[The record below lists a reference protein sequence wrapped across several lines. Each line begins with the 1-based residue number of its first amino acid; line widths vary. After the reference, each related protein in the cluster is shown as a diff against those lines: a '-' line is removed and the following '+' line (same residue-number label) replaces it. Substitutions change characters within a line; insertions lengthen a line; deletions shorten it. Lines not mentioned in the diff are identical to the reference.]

1 MGVIADLAAPAILY
15 VQTIGRIGDIINGE
29 HCSRATDLL
38 FGFQWVH
45 SGTAARNCADG
56 FANAVHPAIA
66 YEMIWNILALAV
78 LWQLRGRLKPDGMIW
93 TLYLALYAI
102 GRFGVTFFREDRI
115 WTAGLQ
121 EAQIIALLIL
131 AITVP
136 ILLAK
141 ARFGERV
148 EEAPLVVERAPGRN
162 AAGAVARTGA
172 PTPSASRPA
181 PAAPSGRPRPTRSG
195 RRVDGVDDV
204 TGGYGP
210 VGLVEG
216 DGLPHAAAVDQP
228 HLEVGLRAP
237 DGATLRY
244 AHTPGHENGG
254 RIALPKGASDSMKSR
269 SAGSTMSGAASQSIS
284 IEGTALATESCL
296 EAMSPISAFRSSSAW
311 VGTVNPA
318 AAGCP
323 P

>member
-1 MGVIADLAAPAILY
+1 MIEIDISPFLFSTDFVSTLSLSWHGLFSFVAVATAVVLVARWAPLKQIDPDVVLSIAVWAIIGGVIGARVVHVVDHWGAVYSQNPMQVLEIWTGGIGVWGGVLGGFIAGTAYAIIAKHPVGLIADLAAPAILY

-148 EEAPLVVERAPGRN
+148 EEAPLVVERG
-162 AAGAVARTGA
+162 
-172 PTPSASRPA
+172 
-181 PAAPSGRPRPTRSG
+181 TRAE
-195 RRVDGVDDV
+195 RR
-204 TGGYGP
+204 
-210 VGLVEG
+210 
-216 DGLPHAAAVDQP
+216 
-228 HLEVGLRAP
+228 R
-237 DGATLRY
+237 
-244 AHTPGHENGG
+244 GG
-254 RIALPKGASDSMKSR
+254 R
-269 SAGSTMSGAASQSIS
+269 
-284 IEGTALATESCL
+284 
-296 EAMSPISAFRSSSAW
+296 
-311 VGTVNPA
+311 
-318 AAGCP
+318 
-323 P
+323 

>member
-1 MGVIADLAAPAILY
+1 MIEIDISPFLFSTDFVSTLALSWHGLFSFVAVATAVVLVARWAPLKQVDPDAVLSIAVWAIIGGVIGARVVHVVDHWGAVYSQNPMQVLEIWTGGIGVWGGVVGGFIAGAAYALIAKHPVGVIADLTAPALVY

-148 EEAPLVVERAPGRN
+148 EEAPLVVERG
-162 AAGAVARTGA
+162 
-172 PTPSASRPA
+172 
-181 PAAPSGRPRPTRSG
+181 TRAE
-195 RRVDGVDDV
+195 RR
-204 TGGYGP
+204 
-210 VGLVEG
+210 
-216 DGLPHAAAVDQP
+216 
-228 HLEVGLRAP
+228 R
-237 DGATLRY
+237 
-244 AHTPGHENGG
+244 GG
-254 RIALPKGASDSMKSR
+254 R
-269 SAGSTMSGAASQSIS
+269 
-284 IEGTALATESCL
+284 
-296 EAMSPISAFRSSSAW
+296 
-311 VGTVNPA
+311 
-318 AAGCP
+318 
-323 P
+323 

>member
-1 MGVIADLAAPAILY
+1 MIEIDISPFLFSTDFVSTLALSWHGLFSFVAVATAVVLVARWAPLKQIDPDAVLSIAVWAIIGGVIGARVVHVVDHWGAVYSQNPMQVLEIWTGGIGVWGGVLGGFIAGTAYAIIAKHPVGVIADLAAPAILY

-148 EEAPLVVERAPGRN
+148 EEAPLVVERG
-162 AAGAVARTGA
+162 
-172 PTPSASRPA
+172 
-181 PAAPSGRPRPTRSG
+181 TRAE
-195 RRVDGVDDV
+195 RR
-204 TGGYGP
+204 
-210 VGLVEG
+210 
-216 DGLPHAAAVDQP
+216 
-228 HLEVGLRAP
+228 R
-237 DGATLRY
+237 
-244 AHTPGHENGG
+244 GG
-254 RIALPKGASDSMKSR
+254 R
-269 SAGSTMSGAASQSIS
+269 
-284 IEGTALATESCL
+284 
-296 EAMSPISAFRSSSAW
+296 
-311 VGTVNPA
+311 
-318 AAGCP
+318 
-323 P
+323 

>member
-1 MGVIADLAAPAILY
+1 MIEIDISPFLFSTDFVSQLSLSWHGLFSFVAVATAVVLVARWAPLKQIDPDAVLSIAVWAIIGGVIGARVVHVVDHWGAVYSQNPMQVLEIWTGGIGVWGGVLGGFIAGTAYAVIAKHPVGVIADLAAPAILY

-148 EEAPLVVERAPGRN
+148 EEAPLVVERG
-162 AAGAVARTGA
+162 
-172 PTPSASRPA
+172 
-181 PAAPSGRPRPTRSG
+181 TRAE
-195 RRVDGVDDV
+195 RR
-204 TGGYGP
+204 
-210 VGLVEG
+210 
-216 DGLPHAAAVDQP
+216 
-228 HLEVGLRAP
+228 R
-237 DGATLRY
+237 
-244 AHTPGHENGG
+244 GG
-254 RIALPKGASDSMKSR
+254 R
-269 SAGSTMSGAASQSIS
+269 
-284 IEGTALATESCL
+284 
-296 EAMSPISAFRSSSAW
+296 
-311 VGTVNPA
+311 
-318 AAGCP
+318 
-323 P
+323 

>member
-1 MGVIADLAAPAILY
+1 MIEIDISPFLFSTDFVSTLALSWHGLFSFVAVATAVVLVARWAPLKQVDPDAVLSIAVWAIIGGVIGARVVHVVDHWGAVYSQNPMQVLEIWTGGIGVWGGVVGGFIAGAAYALIAKHPVGVIADLTAPALVY

-148 EEAPLVVERAPGRN
+148 EEAPLVVERG
-162 AAGAVARTGA
+162 
-172 PTPSASRPA
+172 
-181 PAAPSGRPRPTRSG
+181 TRAE
-195 RRVDGVDDV
+195 RR
-204 TGGYGP
+204 
-210 VGLVEG
+210 
-216 DGLPHAAAVDQP
+216 
-228 HLEVGLRAP
+228 RAN
-237 DGATLRY
+237 R
-244 AHTPGHENGG
+244 
-254 RIALPKGASDSMKSR
+254 
-269 SAGSTMSGAASQSIS
+269 
-284 IEGTALATESCL
+284 
-296 EAMSPISAFRSSSAW
+296 
-311 VGTVNPA
+311 
-318 AAGCP
+318 
-323 P
+323 

>member
-1 MGVIADLAAPAILY
+1 MIEIDISPFLFSTDFVSTLSLSWHGLFSFVAVATAVVLVARWAPLKQIDPDAVLSIAVWAIIGGVIGARVVHVVDHWGTVYSQNPMQVLEIWTGGIGVWGGVLGGFIAGTAYAIIAKHPVGLIADLAAPAILY

-148 EEAPLVVERAPGRN
+148 EEAPLVVERG
-162 AAGAVARTGA
+162 
-172 PTPSASRPA
+172 
-181 PAAPSGRPRPTRSG
+181 TRAE
-195 RRVDGVDDV
+195 RR
-204 TGGYGP
+204 
-210 VGLVEG
+210 
-216 DGLPHAAAVDQP
+216 
-228 HLEVGLRAP
+228 R
-237 DGATLRY
+237 
-244 AHTPGHENGG
+244 GG
-254 RIALPKGASDSMKSR
+254 R
-269 SAGSTMSGAASQSIS
+269 
-284 IEGTALATESCL
+284 
-296 EAMSPISAFRSSSAW
+296 
-311 VGTVNPA
+311 
-318 AAGCP
+318 
-323 P
+323 

>member
-1 MGVIADLAAPAILY
+1 MSLSWHGLFSFVAVATAVVLVARWAPLKQIDPDAVLSIAVWAIIGGVIGARVVHVVDHWGAVYSQNPMQVLEIWTGGIGVWGGVLGGFIAGTAYAIIAKHPVGVIADLAAPAILY

-148 EEAPLVVERAPGRN
+148 EEAPLVVERG
-162 AAGAVARTGA
+162 
-172 PTPSASRPA
+172 
-181 PAAPSGRPRPTRSG
+181 TRAE
-195 RRVDGVDDV
+195 RR
-204 TGGYGP
+204 
-210 VGLVEG
+210 
-216 DGLPHAAAVDQP
+216 
-228 HLEVGLRAP
+228 R
-237 DGATLRY
+237 
-244 AHTPGHENGG
+244 GG
-254 RIALPKGASDSMKSR
+254 R
-269 SAGSTMSGAASQSIS
+269 
-284 IEGTALATESCL
+284 
-296 EAMSPISAFRSSSAW
+296 
-311 VGTVNPA
+311 
-318 AAGCP
+318 
-323 P
+323 

>member
-1 MGVIADLAAPAILY
+1 MIEIDISPFLFSTDFVSQLSLSWHGLFSFVAVATAVVLVARWAPLKQIDPDAVLSIAVWAIIGGVIGARVVHVVDHWGAVYSQNPMQVLEIWTGGIGVWGGVVGGFIAGAAYALIAKHPVGVIADLAAPAILY

-148 EEAPLVVERAPGRN
+148 EEAPLVVERG
-162 AAGAVARTGA
+162 
-172 PTPSASRPA
+172 
-181 PAAPSGRPRPTRSG
+181 TRAE
-195 RRVDGVDDV
+195 RR
-204 TGGYGP
+204 
-210 VGLVEG
+210 
-216 DGLPHAAAVDQP
+216 
-228 HLEVGLRAP
+228 RAN
-237 DGATLRY
+237 R
-244 AHTPGHENGG
+244 
-254 RIALPKGASDSMKSR
+254 
-269 SAGSTMSGAASQSIS
+269 
-284 IEGTALATESCL
+284 
-296 EAMSPISAFRSSSAW
+296 
-311 VGTVNPA
+311 
-318 AAGCP
+318 
-323 P
+323 

>member
-1 MGVIADLAAPAILY
+1 MIEIDISPFLFSTDFVSQLSLSWHGLFSFVAVATAVVLVARWAPLKQVDPDAVLSIAVWAIIGGVIGARVVHVVDHWGAVYSQNPMQVLEIWTGGIGVWGGVVGGFIAGAAYALIAKHPVGVIADLTAPALVY

-56 FANAVHPAIA
+56 YANAVHPAIA

-78 LWQLRGRLKPDGMIW
+78 IWQLRGRLKPDGMIW
-93 TLYLALYAI
+93 TLYLALYAV

-148 EEAPLVVERAPGRN
+148 EEAPLVVERG
-162 AAGAVARTGA
+162 
-172 PTPSASRPA
+172 
-181 PAAPSGRPRPTRSG
+181 TRAE
-195 RRVDGVDDV
+195 RR
-204 TGGYGP
+204 
-210 VGLVEG
+210 
-216 DGLPHAAAVDQP
+216 
-228 HLEVGLRAP
+228 RAN
-237 DGATLRY
+237 R
-244 AHTPGHENGG
+244 
-254 RIALPKGASDSMKSR
+254 
-269 SAGSTMSGAASQSIS
+269 
-284 IEGTALATESCL
+284 
-296 EAMSPISAFRSSSAW
+296 
-311 VGTVNPA
+311 
-318 AAGCP
+318 
-323 P
+323 

>member
-1 MGVIADLAAPAILY
+1 MIEIDISPFLFSTDFVSTLSLSWHGLFSFVAVATAVVLVARWAPLKQIDPDVVLSIAVWAIIGGVIGARVVHVVDHWGTVYSQNPMQVLEIWTGGIGVWGGVLGGFIAGTAYAIIAKHPVGLIADLAAPAILY

-148 EEAPLVVERAPGRN
+148 EEAPLVVERG
-162 AAGAVARTGA
+162 
-172 PTPSASRPA
+172 
-181 PAAPSGRPRPTRSG
+181 TRAE
-195 RRVDGVDDV
+195 RR
-204 TGGYGP
+204 
-210 VGLVEG
+210 
-216 DGLPHAAAVDQP
+216 
-228 HLEVGLRAP
+228 R
-237 DGATLRY
+237 
-244 AHTPGHENGG
+244 GG
-254 RIALPKGASDSMKSR
+254 R
-269 SAGSTMSGAASQSIS
+269 
-284 IEGTALATESCL
+284 
-296 EAMSPISAFRSSSAW
+296 
-311 VGTVNPA
+311 
-318 AAGCP
+318 
-323 P
+323 

>member
-1 MGVIADLAAPAILY
+1 MIEIDISPFLFSTDFVSTLALSWHGLFSFVAVATAVVLVARWAPLKQVDPDAVLSIAVWAIIGGVIGARVVHVVDHWGAVYSQNPMQVLEIWTGGIGVWGGVVGGFIAGAAYALIAKHPVGVIADLTAPALVY

-78 LWQLRGRLKPDGMIW
+78 IWQLRGRLKPDGMIW
-93 TLYLALYAI
+93 TLYLALYAV

-148 EEAPLVVERAPGRN
+148 EEAPLVVERG
-162 AAGAVARTGA
+162 
-172 PTPSASRPA
+172 
-181 PAAPSGRPRPTRSG
+181 TRAE
-195 RRVDGVDDV
+195 RR
-204 TGGYGP
+204 
-210 VGLVEG
+210 
-216 DGLPHAAAVDQP
+216 
-228 HLEVGLRAP
+228 RAN
-237 DGATLRY
+237 R
-244 AHTPGHENGG
+244 
-254 RIALPKGASDSMKSR
+254 
-269 SAGSTMSGAASQSIS
+269 
-284 IEGTALATESCL
+284 
-296 EAMSPISAFRSSSAW
+296 
-311 VGTVNPA
+311 
-318 AAGCP
+318 
-323 P
+323 

>member
-1 MGVIADLAAPAILY
+1 MGIGILESISIGINPNLFSAGGFILSWHGVFTFIAVVTAVVLVVRWARREGMDVDCVYSASMWAIIGGVIGARVLHVIDFWDEIYQHDIGRIFSVWSGGIAIFGAISGGFVGGSLYLLIRNSDWFLALWRPFSVVFGQPHKANLPRISHLADVTAPALL
-15 VQTIGRIGDIINGE
+15 VAMAIGRIGDIINGE

-78 LWQLRGRLKPDGMIW
+78 IWQLRGRLKPDGMIW

-148 EEAPLVVERAPGRN
+148 EEAPLVVERG
-162 AAGAVARTGA
+162 
-172 PTPSASRPA
+172 
-181 PAAPSGRPRPTRSG
+181 TRAE
-195 RRVDGVDDV
+195 RR
-204 TGGYGP
+204 
-210 VGLVEG
+210 
-216 DGLPHAAAVDQP
+216 
-228 HLEVGLRAP
+228 R
-237 DGATLRY
+237 
-244 AHTPGHENGG
+244 GG
-254 RIALPKGASDSMKSR
+254 R
-269 SAGSTMSGAASQSIS
+269 
-284 IEGTALATESCL
+284 
-296 EAMSPISAFRSSSAW
+296 
-311 VGTVNPA
+311 
-318 AAGCP
+318 
-323 P
+323 

>member
-1 MGVIADLAAPAILY
+1 MIEIDISPFLFSTDFVSQLSLSWHGLFSFVAVATAVVLVARWAPLKQIDPDAVLSIAVWAIIGGVIGARVVHVVDHWGAVYSQNPMQVLEIWTGGIGVWGGVLGGFIAGTAYAIIAKHPVGVIADLAAPAILY

-148 EEAPLVVERAPGRN
+148 EEAPLVVERG
-162 AAGAVARTGA
+162 
-172 PTPSASRPA
+172 
-181 PAAPSGRPRPTRSG
+181 TRAE
-195 RRVDGVDDV
+195 RR
-204 TGGYGP
+204 
-210 VGLVEG
+210 
-216 DGLPHAAAVDQP
+216 
-228 HLEVGLRAP
+228 R
-237 DGATLRY
+237 
-244 AHTPGHENGG
+244 GG
-254 RIALPKGASDSMKSR
+254 R
-269 SAGSTMSGAASQSIS
+269 
-284 IEGTALATESCL
+284 
-296 EAMSPISAFRSSSAW
+296 
-311 VGTVNPA
+311 
-318 AAGCP
+318 
-323 P
+323 

>member
-1 MGVIADLAAPAILY
+1 MIEIDISPFLFSTDFVSQLSLSWHGLFSFVAVATAVVLVARWAPLKQIDPDAVLSIAVWAIIGGVIGARVVHVVDHWGAVYSQNPMQVLEIWTGGIGVWGGVVGGFIAGAAYALIAKHPVGVIADLAAPAILY

-38 FGFQWVH
+38 FGFQWTH
-45 SGTAARNCADG
+45 AETAARNCADG
-56 FANAVHPAIA
+56 YANAVHPAIA

-148 EEAPLVVERAPGRN
+148 EEAPLVVERG
-162 AAGAVARTGA
+162 
-172 PTPSASRPA
+172 
-181 PAAPSGRPRPTRSG
+181 TRAE
-195 RRVDGVDDV
+195 RR
-204 TGGYGP
+204 
-210 VGLVEG
+210 
-216 DGLPHAAAVDQP
+216 
-228 HLEVGLRAP
+228 R
-237 DGATLRY
+237 
-244 AHTPGHENGG
+244 GG
-254 RIALPKGASDSMKSR
+254 R
-269 SAGSTMSGAASQSIS
+269 
-284 IEGTALATESCL
+284 
-296 EAMSPISAFRSSSAW
+296 
-311 VGTVNPA
+311 
-318 AAGCP
+318 
-323 P
+323 

>member
-1 MGVIADLAAPAILY
+1 MIEIDISPFLFSTDFVSTLALSWHGLFSFVAVATAVVLVARWAPLKQVDPDAVLSIAVWAIIGGVIGARVVHVVDHWGAVYSQNPMQVLEIWTGGIGVWGGVVGGFIAGAAYALIAKHPVGVIADLTAPALVY

-141 ARFGERV
+141 ARFGDRV
-148 EEAPLVVERAPGRN
+148 EEAPLVVERG
-162 AAGAVARTGA
+162 
-172 PTPSASRPA
+172 
-181 PAAPSGRPRPTRSG
+181 TRAE
-195 RRVDGVDDV
+195 RR
-204 TGGYGP
+204 
-210 VGLVEG
+210 
-216 DGLPHAAAVDQP
+216 
-228 HLEVGLRAP
+228 R
-237 DGATLRY
+237 
-244 AHTPGHENGG
+244 GG
-254 RIALPKGASDSMKSR
+254 R
-269 SAGSTMSGAASQSIS
+269 
-284 IEGTALATESCL
+284 
-296 EAMSPISAFRSSSAW
+296 
-311 VGTVNPA
+311 
-318 AAGCP
+318 
-323 P
+323 

>member
-1 MGVIADLAAPAILY
+1 MIEIDISPFLFSTDFVSTLSLSWHGLFSFVAVATAVVLVARWAPLKQIDPDVVLSIAVWAIIGGVIGARVVHVVDHWGAVYSQNPMQVLEIWTGGIGVWGGVLGGFIAGTAYAIIAKHPVGVIADLAAPAILY

-148 EEAPLVVERAPGRN
+148 EEAPLVVERG
-162 AAGAVARTGA
+162 
-172 PTPSASRPA
+172 
-181 PAAPSGRPRPTRSG
+181 TRAE
-195 RRVDGVDDV
+195 RR
-204 TGGYGP
+204 
-210 VGLVEG
+210 
-216 DGLPHAAAVDQP
+216 
-228 HLEVGLRAP
+228 R
-237 DGATLRY
+237 
-244 AHTPGHENGG
+244 GG
-254 RIALPKGASDSMKSR
+254 R
-269 SAGSTMSGAASQSIS
+269 
-284 IEGTALATESCL
+284 
-296 EAMSPISAFRSSSAW
+296 
-311 VGTVNPA
+311 
-318 AAGCP
+318 
-323 P
+323 

>member
-1 MGVIADLAAPAILY
+1 MIEIDISPFLFSTDFVSTLALSWHGLFSFVAVATAVVLVARWAPLKQVDPDAVLSIAVWAIIGGVIGARVVHVVDHWGAVYSQNPMQVLEIWTGGIGVWGGVVGGFIAGAAYALIAKHPVGVIADLAAPAILY

-148 EEAPLVVERAPGRN
+148 EEAPLVVERG
-162 AAGAVARTGA
+162 
-172 PTPSASRPA
+172 
-181 PAAPSGRPRPTRSG
+181 TRAE
-195 RRVDGVDDV
+195 RR
-204 TGGYGP
+204 
-210 VGLVEG
+210 
-216 DGLPHAAAVDQP
+216 
-228 HLEVGLRAP
+228 R
-237 DGATLRY
+237 
-244 AHTPGHENGG
+244 GG
-254 RIALPKGASDSMKSR
+254 R
-269 SAGSTMSGAASQSIS
+269 
-284 IEGTALATESCL
+284 
-296 EAMSPISAFRSSSAW
+296 
-311 VGTVNPA
+311 
-318 AAGCP
+318 
-323 P
+323 

>member
-1 MGVIADLAAPAILY
+1 MIEIDISPFLFSTDFVSTLSLSWHGLFSFVAVATAVVLVARWAPLKQIDPDAVLSIAVWAIIGGVIGARVVHVVDHWGAVYSQNPMQVLEIWTGGIGVWGGVLGGFIAGTAYAIIAKHPVGVIADLAAPAILY

-148 EEAPLVVERAPGRN
+148 EEAPLVVERG
-162 AAGAVARTGA
+162 
-172 PTPSASRPA
+172 
-181 PAAPSGRPRPTRSG
+181 TRAE
-195 RRVDGVDDV
+195 RR
-204 TGGYGP
+204 
-210 VGLVEG
+210 
-216 DGLPHAAAVDQP
+216 
-228 HLEVGLRAP
+228 R
-237 DGATLRY
+237 
-244 AHTPGHENGG
+244 GG
-254 RIALPKGASDSMKSR
+254 R
-269 SAGSTMSGAASQSIS
+269 
-284 IEGTALATESCL
+284 
-296 EAMSPISAFRSSSAW
+296 
-311 VGTVNPA
+311 
-318 AAGCP
+318 
-323 P
+323 